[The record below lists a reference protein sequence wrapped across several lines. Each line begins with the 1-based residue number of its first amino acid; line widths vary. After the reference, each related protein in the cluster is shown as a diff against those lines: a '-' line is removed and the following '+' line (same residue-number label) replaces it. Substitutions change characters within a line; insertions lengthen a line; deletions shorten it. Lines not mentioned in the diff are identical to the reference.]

1 MGRSCFVI
9 VLINLLSNRHPNM
22 APSKLGTIASAD
34 CDGRAAE
41 INPPKIPTLAM
52 MLMPAIRLYRASCP
66 AKSARHEIVSSI
78 PIFRTALSFV
88 PNACIAMFFSHFGVW
103 SMNSLPT
110 AFRGVTTSSNTAI
123 RVPMQTAKKD
133 EIRPATGAVQFGAGI
148 FCFCGADGSV
158 SG

>member
-1 MGRSCFVI
+1 MGRSYFVI
-9 VLINLLSNRHPNM
+9 VLINLLSNRDPNM
-22 APSKLGTIASAD
+22 APSKEGTSASAD

-41 INPPKIPTLAM
+41 INPPKIPKLAM
-52 MLMPAIRLYRASCP
+52 MLTPAIRLCRASWP
-66 AKSARHEIVSSI
+66 AKSARHEIESSI

-88 PNACIAMFFSHFGVW
+88 PNACIARFFSHFGVW

-123 RVPMQTAKKD
+123 KVPTQTAKKA
-133 EIRPATGAVQFGAGI
+133 EIRPATGAVQFGAGKL
-148 FCFCGADGSV
+148 CFCGADGSV